1 MICSESGIVSRI
13 KISGDDQP
21 KNLAILSQQGYE
33 IYFIESTIANELEGG
48 TEPYFY
54 YEALR
59 NEERLHAVTPRG
71 LLQLVQEQSEN
82 ADS

>member
-1 MICSESGIVSRI
+1 MVCSESGIVSRI

-33 IYFIESTIANELEGG
+33 VYFIETTIKNELEGG
-48 TEPYFY
+48 TQPYFY

-59 NEERLHAVTPRG
+59 DNERLHAVTPSA
-71 LLQLVQEQSEN
+71 LLQLVQEQSVDVEN
-82 ADS
+82 

>member
-33 IYFIESTIANELEGG
+33 IYFIESTITNELEGG

-59 NEERLHAVTPRG
+59 DEERLHAVTPRA
-71 LLQLVQEQSEN
+71 LLLLVQEKSEN
-82 ADS
+82 TEM